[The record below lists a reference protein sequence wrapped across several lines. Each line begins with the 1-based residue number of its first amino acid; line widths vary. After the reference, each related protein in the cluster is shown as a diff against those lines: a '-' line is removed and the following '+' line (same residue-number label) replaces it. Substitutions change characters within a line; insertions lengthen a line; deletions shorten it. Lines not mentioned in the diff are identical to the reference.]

1 LEASLLYHL
10 QPLQTELAERL
21 NGRWAFRIFQ
31 GHLELGCDRRQRME
45 EEISSFFQ
53 LGVRVVSI
61 KHHKTCEFNAFH
73 TDSGGHFEMGS
84 GAFARLARAFAAH
97 ARSHHTESGTA
108 GFSTRARCSLVKLLV
123 RRESLTQ

>member
-1 LEASLLYHL
+1 MGVGPLGSSRATWSLAVIAASAWKRRSLYSFSL
-10 QPLQTELAERL
+10 MAST
-21 NGRWAFRIFQ
+21 
-31 GHLELGCDRRQRME
+31 LGT
-45 EEISSFFQ
+45 
-53 LGVRVVSI
+53 I

-84 GAFARLARAFAAH
+84 GAFARLARAFAVH

-108 GFSTRARCSLVKLLV
+108 GFSTRATCSLVKLLV